1 MGSTAA
7 IGEQAGGF
15 TIRSASYC
23 GNFALETSQG
33 GFHRG
38 ERQIIPISTHGPRAE
53 SIEDMWHVTL
63 EITQR
68 IGNDSGYL
76 SLQPPSTTPHP
87 IKPNR
92 LIFLE
97 TEG

>member
-1 MGSTAA
+1 
-7 IGEQAGGF
+7 
-15 TIRSASYC
+15 
-23 GNFALETSQG
+23 
-33 GFHRG
+33 
-38 ERQIIPISTHGPRAE
+38 
-53 SIEDMWHVTL
+53 MWHVTL

>member
-1 MGSTAA
+1 
-7 IGEQAGGF
+7 
-15 TIRSASYC
+15 
-23 GNFALETSQG
+23 
-33 GFHRG
+33 
-38 ERQIIPISTHGPRAE
+38 
-53 SIEDMWHVTL
+53 MWHVTL

-97 TEG
+97 TEGWSMVEPKTKEIFGQFLENCGTNQITIIKRNLTQ